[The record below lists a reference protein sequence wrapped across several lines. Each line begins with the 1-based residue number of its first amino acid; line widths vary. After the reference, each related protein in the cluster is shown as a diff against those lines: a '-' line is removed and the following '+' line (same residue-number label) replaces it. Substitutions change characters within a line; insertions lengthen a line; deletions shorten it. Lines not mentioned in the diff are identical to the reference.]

1 MPTNGSA
8 DRRPG
13 GLRLGLGVAVVAAVF
28 LIGGAQGALGAA
40 AILAGL
46 VLVLRARARRT
57 ESPVA
62 ACDFLLLGGGDAPIA
77 AIAFRLPDDR
87 AEAAAEIL
95 RARGWRTLE
104 PPLNGPLAPVRDVG
118 VELHGDERL
127 WVRDLRSLRADPYL
141 RAEHSGDLPVGWG
154 RAAQESGFVLLF
166 IDDGLRPAG
175 MIPALGSYALL
186 HGATRGSSRE
196 TR

>member
-13 GLRLGLGVAVVAAVF
+13 NLRLGLGVAVVAAVF

-57 ESPVA
+57 ASPVA
-62 ACDFLLLGGGDAPIA
+62 ACDFLLLDDGDAPIA
-77 AIAFRLPDDR
+77 AIAFRFPDGGV
-87 AEAAAEIL
+87 EAAEIL

-166 IDDGLRPAG
+166 IDEGLRPAG
-175 MIPALGSYALL
+175 VTPALGSYALL
-186 HGATRGSSRE
+186 HGATRGSSRDL
-196 TR
+196 R